1 MTLGRKVLKLL
12 LAASFFVAGS
22 AAAFMPAGGL
32 WVVDSE
38 NNGDSGRG
46 FQLEVENGMLV
57 LTYYGYRANGTSV
70 FYLAAGAI
78 SNNTFT
84 TELAEYQNGKA
95 LGAPYQAASPVGSVG
110 NVSMTFT
117 SGLHGTITLPGESPM
132 AVSKL
137 AFGYPPGP
145 DGLLGT
151 WQMTYW
157 MSTGYPVTRLY
168 DLSAKVGVQTANGN
182 GVVTDSTRSVS
193 CEFMVSGAQAGTVF
207 CAETGP
213 AANLPDM
220 YNFKFSGDHGDG
232 IGAYYNA
239 DDTLGTLYEAHVS
252 RIVDPSGVRTGLNE
266 GSSSSLTTMRAVEG
280 APASSFATD
289 LIKAKK
295 LAAANGP
302 SPQESQLARA
312 ARLWRAEVMAGLK

>member
-1 MTLGRKVLKLL
+1 
-12 LAASFFVAGS
+12 
-22 AAAFMPAGGL
+22 
-32 WVVDSE
+32 
-38 NNGDSGRG
+38 
-46 FQLEVENGMLV
+46 
-57 LTYYGYRANGTSV
+57 
-70 FYLAAGAI
+70 
-78 SNNTFT
+78 
-84 TELAEYQNGKA
+84 
-95 LGAPYQAASPVGSVG
+95 
-110 NVSMTFT
+110 
-117 SGLHGTITLPGESPM
+117 
-132 AVSKL
+132 
-137 AFGYPPGP
+137 
-145 DGLLGT
+145 
-151 WQMTYW
+151 
-157 MSTGYPVTRLY
+157 
-168 DLSAKVGVQTANGN
+168 
-182 GVVTDSTRSVS
+182 
-193 CEFMVSGAQAGTVF
+193 MVSGAQAGTVF